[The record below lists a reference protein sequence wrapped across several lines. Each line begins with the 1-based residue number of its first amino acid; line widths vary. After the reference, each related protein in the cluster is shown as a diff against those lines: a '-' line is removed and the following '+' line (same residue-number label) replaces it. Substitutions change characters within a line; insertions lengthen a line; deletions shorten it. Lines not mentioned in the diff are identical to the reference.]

1 MTFFT
6 SLAIVGYYFAH
17 KLIYDFALQDHQR
30 MIGFLSANIEA
41 NLQQHLQELNEL
53 AQHKDIA
60 NLNRTKAVSE
70 IENYLGFA
78 NLYTSIH
85 LYAKNGDLLLAV
97 KRDSMPEYKPK
108 KNIHEQADKSLA
120 HLLDQVLKENKSLIS
135 DISRARSGLLYQVYA
150 VPVKNKAGEVT
161 SVIMGGFSPVV
172 TNFDFLT
179 EGLEFDDKNFV
190 SLYAK
195 QVQVLAVSG
204 GDQITQEVENISA
217 EAALVNAG
225 SKEITEIKHKDF
237 IVLAKYLPTLR
248 YWLVYGLNRS
258 VLRAKEEVVLHY
270 LFLLFC
276 VCSLFCFAFSNF
288 LGRRI
293 SKPFELLVNGFKQL
307 HLGAFEY
314 RINYNKKDEMG
325 YLCHLF
331 NRQMDKIQK
340 DKTLGEFWTNEEEL
354 EKIKNGENI

>member
-41 NLQQHLQELNEL
+41 NLQQHLRELDEL
-53 AQHKDIA
+53 AKRKEIVS
-60 NLNRTKAVSE
+60 LNKAE
-70 IENYLGFA
+70 ATEELEAYLSFV

-85 LYAKNGDLLLAV
+85 LYSKNGDLLLAV

-108 KNIHEQADKSLA
+108 SNIHDQADKSLA
-120 HLLDQVLKENKSLIS
+120 LLLDQVLKEGKALIS
-135 DISRARSGLLYQVYA
+135 DISRARSGLLYQIYA
-150 VPVKNKAGEVT
+150 APVRNAAGEVV
-161 SVIMGGFSPVV
+161 SILMGGFSPVV

-179 EGLEFDDKNFV
+179 EGLEFDNKNFV

-204 GDQITQEVENISA
+204 GDQITQEIEAVSA
-217 EAALVNAG
+217 EAAAVNAG
-225 SKEITEIKHKDF
+225 SNEITKINHKDF
-237 IVLAKYLPTLR
+237 IILAKYLPTLR

-258 VLRAKEEVVLHY
+258 VLKAKEEVVLHY

-276 VCSLFCFAFSNF
+276 VCSLFCFAFSSF

-293 SKPFELLVNGFKQL
+293 SKPFELLVKGFKQL

-340 DKTLGEFWTNEEEL
+340 DKILGEFWTNEEEL